1 MEIGATT
8 IRTLLI
14 DTEGRQPTVRQVRAV
29 ENLVE
34 NGGTNKG
41 QAIREAGYSEAIVKN
56 PDRVFG
62 SPTVKAVLEK
72 LGVPDES
79 EAVATVRRNL
89 KAKYPVN
96 FVFPPFNSQIAEAD
110 DEDAEPEGDTPPKNE
125 GAKFGEQMTDEQIRA
140 YLREGGIIVSKVVH
154 GERSRRF
161 YGYADNPKAQLSAAD
176 MLLKVFGAYAPE
188 KIVGKHTMTVGI
200 MSMRELR
207 EKMRENGESIVQA
220 EVISVST

>member
-8 IRTLLI
+8 IRTLLME
-14 DTEGRQPTVRQVRAV
+14 TEGRQPTVRQVRAV

-34 NGGTNKG
+34 NGGKNKG
-41 QAIREAGYSEAIVKN
+41 EAIREAGYSEAIVKN

-79 EAVATVRRNL
+79 EAVIAIKRNL

-110 DEDAEPEGDTPPKNE
+110 DEDAEPEGDEPVNE
-125 GAKFGEQMTDEQIRA
+125 GQKFGEQMTDDQIRA

-176 MLLKVFGAYAPE
+176 MLLKVLGAYAPD
-188 KIVGKHTMTVGI
+188 KVIGKHTMSVGV

-207 EKMRENGESIVQA
+207 EKMRENVESIVQA
-220 EVISVST
+220 EVISVSK